1 MVYTT
6 SAYWQRG
13 ENDSALLLQ
22 HTRYART
29 PFVLACVCA
38 AEGEAQAKAGAYL
51 TKQLLQWFQK
61 LPQKR
66 IAKAPG
72 PRLAGLAPGLS
83 AFFQKTDGEIASCGL
98 LPAGDRAQVTG
109 IFCAGPCF
117 LLFHRGSSRI
127 FLMQQNLH
135 GGCVRAIPQKTWG
148 DKTAGSAGEVF
159 LRPGVLQEDVGL
171 LIASQSMVDCIGQE
185 KIGECLD
192 VTQMSGKAQTD
203 RHLRELGRLAQNL
216 GGRHMTA
223 VFLQSGGEEGV

>member
-72 PRLAGLAPGLS
+72 LRAWRRGFRP
-83 AFFQKTDGEIASCGL
+83 FFRKLTAKL
-98 LPAGDRAQVTG
+98 HPAG
-109 IFCAGPCF
+109 CF
-117 LLFHRGSSRI
+117 L
-127 FLMQQNLH
+127 
-135 GGCVRAIPQKTWG
+135 
-148 DKTAGSAGEVF
+148 
-159 LRPGVLQEDVGL
+159 PGTGP
-171 LIASQSMVDCIGQE
+171 
-185 KIGECLD
+185 
-192 VTQMSGKAQTD
+192 
-203 RHLRELGRLAQNL
+203 R
-216 GGRHMTA
+216 
-223 VFLQSGGEEGV
+223 